1 MSAASVK
8 EYTDRN
14 WDGFFNSGEYI
25 KFANSMQG
33 LTGDQKVYE
42 SPYFGNITGS
52 LFGSGIDEAFENFQ
66 EQIQNLGK
74 VPLRLPPMG
83 MGFDMSSKSS
93 GIPWLLLAA
102 AAAYALS

>member
-8 EYTDRN
+8 EYEGRN
-14 WDGFFNSGEYI
+14 WDGFFNSGEYV

-66 EQIQNLGK
+66 EQIQNPGK
-74 VPLRLPPMG
+74 VPFRMAPIGLGL
-83 MGFDMSSKSS
+83 DISSKSS
-93 GIPWLLLAA
+93 GIHWLLLAA
-102 AAAYALS
+102 AAAYVLS

>member
-14 WDGFFNSGEYI
+14 WDGFFNSDEYVT
-25 KFANSMQG
+25 FANSMQG

-42 SPYFGNITGS
+42 SPYFGNVTGQ
-52 LFGSGIDEAFENFQ
+52 LFGSGIDMAFEDFQTRIQNPSKVPYRIAITGTNFQ
-66 EQIQNLGK
+66 
-74 VPLRLPPMG
+74 
-83 MGFDMSSKSS
+83 SS

>member
-14 WDGFFNSGEYI
+14 WDGFFNSGEYVR
-25 KFANSMQG
+25 FANSMQG

-52 LFGSGIDEAFENFQ
+52 LFGSGIDAAFENFQ
-66 EQIQNLGK
+66 EQIQNPGK
-74 VPLRLPPMG
+74 VPFILAPIGLG
-83 MGFDMSSKSS
+83 LDINSKSS
-93 GIPWLLLAA
+93 GIHWLLLAA
-102 AAAYALS
+102 AAAYVLS

>member
-14 WDGFFNSGEYI
+14 WDGFFNSGEYV

-66 EQIQNLGK
+66 EQIQNPGK
-74 VPLRLPPMG
+74 VPYRLPPIG
-83 MGFDMSSKSS
+83 MGFDLSKN
-93 GIPWLLLAA
+93 IPWLLLAA

>member
-8 EYTDRN
+8 YYESVN
-14 WDGFFNSGEYI
+14 WDGFFNSGEYV

-52 LFGSGIDEAFENFQ
+52 LFGSGIDSTFEDFQ
-66 EQIQNLGK
+66 ERIQNPGR
-74 VPLRLPPMG
+74 VPYPIQIDG
-83 MGFDMSSKSS
+83 SNTTKSS

-102 AAAYALS
+102 AAAFALS

>member
-8 EYTDRN
+8 EYTGRN
-14 WDGFFNSGEYI
+14 WDGFFNSGEYVR
-25 KFANSMQG
+25 FANSMRG

-52 LFGSGIDEAFENFQ
+52 LFGSGIDAAFENFQ
-66 EQIQNLGK
+66 EQIQNPGV
-74 VPLRLPPMG
+74 VPYRLPPI
-83 MGFDMSSKSS
+83 GFGLDMSAKPN

>member
-1 MSAASVK
+1 MSEASVK

-14 WDGFFNSGEYI
+14 WDGFFNSGEYV

-66 EQIQNLGK
+66 EQIQNPGV
-74 VPLRLPPMG
+74 VPYRLPPI
-83 MGFDMSSKSS
+83 GFGLDLSKN
-93 GIPWLLLAA
+93 IPWLLLAA